1 MKKFLVLAGLLVLTA
16 LLIAPITIVPSGG
29 GGAPGP
35 PGPGITTNGNQFG
48 ESVELTIKDGALQT
62 NGLFWNSLT
71 VTGAPAR
78 LSVVS
83 NLVVGQHGGT
93 EMFFYPSNGA
103 FRAGDGGGVWNSSLG
118 NDSFGTGQLTLASN
132 ALDFAAGYGTIAMG
146 SRSAAFCSLTI
157 ASGGSSFS
165 CGQNSISSGNAS
177 FSCGADGVASGMFS
191 FVANDF
197 NVAPGISASA
207 FGFGTRAQGE
217 NSFTAG
223 NNTTAS
229 GQDNINLGTANR
241 TSNNFAHAYGV
252 NVTNLVAN
260 TIAFGSNVSQLR
272 LDGTLASFNGGMNV
286 GIAGNVSV
294 TNGLGV
300 VGGGITNAGNSY
312 NAGSMTNGTGFT
324 NGGLVRVLG
333 NTFTSGITNNGD
345 YTNSG
350 NIYNN
355 GTLTNGGAANIVGGV
370 TNWGA
375 MQTKG
380 TADFAGSVTNEGS
393 VNTTGGNTNWTGF
406 QVVGTANF
414 RSNVV
419 VSAGQGAA
427 SNAWVGGTYFQ
438 QIGTAFTNLNGAGT
452 MSNLANMSITGNTL
466 TNNGDTLFAEWGIKL
481 QNTKE
486 NTNQFQFFYGAT
498 TMLDTGLQ
506 IASNCTVRATC
517 TISRTGNASQHV
529 EAHLEWGPGGGTPF
543 AFTNANLEMAE
554 NNGIANI
561 LKAMGGA
568 RAVGAHTNNF
578 FRVEWK
584 PTPR

>member
-1 MKKFLVLAGLLVLTA
+1 MKKFFVLTGLLVLTA

-35 PGPGITTNGNQFG
+35 GGDAGGTNSRIANLNGLGTNTSLMAPTLIDSTDAADFLLMTN
-48 ESVELTIKDGALQT
+48 SYAFFAKGAFFFAAGGVQYEIGSS
-62 NGLFWNSLT
+62 GLFW
-71 VTGAPAR
+71 
-78 LSVVS
+78 
-83 NLVVGQHGGT
+83 
-93 EMFFYPSNGA
+93 
-103 FRAGDGGGVWNSSLG
+103 GGG
-118 NDSFGTGQLTLASN
+118 
-132 ALDFAAGYGTIAMG
+132 
-146 SRSAAFCSLTI
+146 
-157 ASGGSSFS
+157 GGSVLVTN
-165 CGQNSISSGNAS
+165 GQ
-177 FSCGADGVASGMFS
+177 
-191 FVANDF
+191 
-197 NVAPGISASA
+197 
-207 FGFGTRAQGE
+207 
-217 NSFTAG
+217 
-223 NNTTAS
+223 
-229 GQDNINLGTANR
+229 INLGGNITLDPAGWGFFTAITNV
-241 TSNNFAHAYGV
+241 TALDNIGNVFFEGNLTNTGAV
-252 NVTNLVAN
+252 NVTGGQTNWGAHLVKGTTQLTGGTN
-260 TIAFGSNVSQLR
+260 NGS
-272 LDGTLASFNGGMNV
+272 F
-286 GIAGNVSV
+286 
-294 TNGLGV
+294 
-300 VGGGITNAGNSY
+300 TNAGNFY
-312 NAGSMTNGTGFT
+312 NTGSSTNGTGFT
-324 NGGLVRVLG
+324 NGGPLLVRG
-333 NTFTSGITNNGD
+333 TSLLTGGTNNGD

-355 GTLTNGGAANIVGGV
+355 GTLTNGGAANILGGV

-380 TADFAGSVTNEGS
+380 TADFAGSVTNES
-393 VNTTGGNTNWTGF
+393 RVNTAGGVTNWT
-406 QVVGTANF
+406 QMEVKGTLLAN
-414 RSNVV
+414 SNLLVN
-419 VSAGQGAA
+419 AGQGPANSL
-427 SNAWVGGTYFQ
+427 SNVWVGGTYFQ

-481 QNTKE
+481 QITKE
-486 NTNQFQFFYGAT
+486 NTNQFQLLYGAT

-529 EAHLEWGPGGGTPF
+529 EAHLEWGPGGGVPF